1 MAEGEVHRELKRI
14 ACRWLWRAGYAAVAE
29 EVEVPGVGIIDTVG
43 AGRWR
48 RHNPRSV
55 QFVRE
60 PQIDRFHVV
69 FIECKAMRAD
79 FLRDQGHQHQFSFA
93 LEERAQGY
101 RSGRRRR
108 ARHAS
113 GALGKFDTCLIR
125 PHANLHYLLTPRKL
139 MRSAEVP
146 RRWGWLVVEDGWVR
160 VARRPTWHEVAEV
173 SAIEGAIARSLT
185 ARRMRLWGD
194 VARYHSPLADDVPT
208 SLVRGAVHAAT
219 DS

>member
-48 RHNPRSV
+48 RHNPRGV

-60 PQIDRFHVV
+60 PQVDRFHVV
-69 FIECKAMRAD
+69 FVECKAMRAD

-93 LEERAQGY
+93 LEDRAQGL

-113 GALGKFDTCLIR
+113 AALGKFDTCLIR
-125 PHANLHYLLTPRKL
+125 PHANLHYLLTPPKL

-146 RRWGWLVVEDGWVR
+146 RRWGWLVAEDGRVR
-160 VARRPTWHEVAEV
+160 VVRRPTWHEVAEV

-185 ARRMRLWGD
+185 ARRMRLWSET
-194 VARYHSPLADDVPT
+194 ARTLSPSIDGLPPA
-208 SLVRGAVHAAT
+208 LVCGAVHTA
-219 DS
+219 SNS